1 MNRPSRFF
9 LISAVIT
16 LGVGLSGSVLA
27 GDPAAGKEKS
37 VTCQACHGTDGNSP
51 IPTFPIIAGQHKD
64 YLVHSIL
71 SYKTGE
77 RTNPI
82 MVAIVQPLSEED
94 IKDLAAYYAAQE
106 GLYRIDAGLG
116 SGTP

>member
-1 MNRPSRFF
+1 MNCLPRSF
-9 LISAVIT
+9 LISATVA
-16 LGVGLSGSVLA
+16 LGVGLSGPVLA
-27 GDPAAGKEKS
+27 GDPVAGKEKS

-64 YLVHSIL
+64 YLLHSML

-94 IKDLAAYYAAQE
+94 IKDLAAYYASQE
-106 GLYRIDAGLG
+106 GLYKIDAGLG

>member
-1 MNRPSRFF
+1 MNHLSRSF
-9 LISAVIT
+9 LISATVA
-16 LGVGLSGSVLA
+16 LGVGLSGPVLA
-27 GDPAAGKEKS
+27 GDPVAGKEKS

-64 YLVHSIL
+64 YLLHSML

-94 IKDLAAYYAAQE
+94 IKDLAAYYASQE
-106 GLYRIDAGLG
+106 GLYKIDAGLG